1 MSELARRIPEI
12 LHLGMLIKSI
22 TTGILYSNKTSKL
35 DRESLQSSLIQRG
48 GGGGA
53 RLKATTGYLIFFN
66 GIILFLTICPEM
78 LAPGSSVADA
88 LRLDVNVD
96 VGVNRTCPCF
106 FRSIWTRDSQ

>member
-48 GGGGA
+48 GGGCQ
-53 RLKATTGYLIFFN
+53 TESHYWIFNFFN

-96 VGVNRTCPCF
+96 VGVKRTCSCF